1 MTLRAGDR
9 LGPYEI
15 LGGLGAGGMGEV
27 YRARD
32 PRLGRAVAIKVLPP
46 EADRDLD
53 RLRRFEQEARASGTL
68 SHPNIMVVHDV
79 GADADGSPY
88 LVSEL
93 LDGET
98 LRQRLQGGA
107 LPARKAIEVAKQVAR
122 GLAAAHERGIVHR
135 DLKPENL
142 FLTKDGIAKILDFG
156 LAGLERPAEPPAD
169 DKTATVLT
177 APGVVMGTAGYMSPE
192 QACGRPA
199 DHRSDIFALG
209 AVLYEM
215 LAGRRAFRGETF
227 AETLDAILRQEPPEL
242 SPATPVPQA
251 VERVVRHCLEKD
263 PADRFQSARDLV
275 FELEGLGEATG
286 TARGSAQAGK
296 TGARGRWWRTTALL
310 ALLVA
315 AALASGIV
323 FGRRTAS
330 GGLKFQPLT
339 FRRGT
344 VWNARFS
351 ADRRTVVYGATWE
364 GQPIRLFTTRPG
376 STESRP
382 LDLPDADVLAISRS
396 DELALAL
403 NRDRFSYVG
412 TSSGTLARAFLGG
425 GSPKPLLENVA
436 GADWSADG
444 KDLAIVRGDPDGS
457 RLEYPIGTVLV
468 RNPRPIRFPRVS
480 PGGDLVAFYEF
491 GEGGVGNV
499 AVVGRGGE
507 TRRLTPTSKRG
518 PNSLVWSPKGDE
530 VWFGCSFRGDE
541 WAIYAADL
549 RGRLRVV
556 TELPFV
562 GHIQDLLPDG
572 RALLTMHYDR
582 GETMARP
589 PGGTEEKNVSWL
601 DWPYALDLSADG
613 RQLLFWEFGSGGA
626 RSYAV
631 YLRPTDGSVPAVLV
645 GDTVDDGGWAG
656 FSAHPRW
663 LLLMRA
669 SIPPELQLVPTGPG
683 ESKSIRPTGVELQ
696 RAPAPVNRDHFVLA
710 DGHRVV
716 FCGHEAG
723 RPARSWLQDVGGGR
737 PRPITPEGQVVEA
750 VSPDGSLAL
759 GRNAEGRLVLYP
771 VDGGESRLAPGPPET
786 GSIKA
791 WSADGRSLFVTE
803 RETSGGLATRIFR
816 RDLAS
821 GQRALL
827 KELRPPDQTGLV
839 YVRAVVS
846 ADGGAYAYSLARC
859 LSSLYLVEGLK

>member
-15 LGGLGAGGMGEV
+15 LGGLGAGGMGVV

-46 EADRDLD
+46 EAARDLD
-53 RLRRFEQEARASGTL
+53 RLRRFEQEARASGSL
-68 SHPNIMVVHDV
+68 SHPNIVVVHDV

-107 LPARKAIEVAKQVAR
+107 LPARKAIEVAEQVAR

-142 FLTKDGIAKILDFG
+142 FLTRDGIAKILDFG
-156 LAGLERPAEPPAD
+156 LAGLERPAEPPAG
-169 DKTATVLT
+169 DKTATALT

-227 AETLDAILRQEPPEL
+227 AETLDAVLKQEPPEL
-242 SPATPVPQA
+242 SPETPVPQA

-296 TGARGRWWRTTALL
+296 TGARGRWWMASALL

-403 NRDRFSYVG
+403 KRDRFSFVG

-425 GSPKPLLENVA
+425 GSPKPLLENVV

-444 KDLAIVRGDPDGS
+444 KDLAIVRDGPDGS

-468 RNPRPIRFPRVS
+468 TNPLLIRFPRVS
-480 PGGDLVAFYEF
+480 PGGDLVAFYESF
-491 GEGGVGNV
+491 GEGMGSL

-507 TRRLTPTSKRG
+507 TRRLTPAFKRG

-530 VWFGCSFRGDE
+530 IWFGGSFRGDE
-541 WAIYAADL
+541 WAIYAVDL

-562 GHIQDLLPDG
+562 GHVQDLLPDG
-572 RALLTMHYDR
+572 RALVTMHYDR
-582 GETMARP
+582 GETMARA
-589 PGGTEEKNVSWL
+589 PG
-601 DWPYALDLSADG
+601 A
-613 RQLLFWEFGSGGA
+613 SGGEERLLA
-626 RSYAV
+626 RLAV
-631 YLRPTDGSVPAVLV
+631 CPRPLPGRAAVAVLGVRERRRSFVRRVPA
-645 GDTVDDGGWAG
+645 
-656 FSAHPRW
+656 AHRR
-663 LLLMRA
+663 L
-669 SIPPELQLVPTGPG
+669 
-683 ESKSIRPTGVELQ
+683 
-696 RAPAPVNRDHFVLA
+696 
-710 DGHRVV
+710 
-716 FCGHEAG
+716 CAG
-723 RPARSWLQDVGGGR
+723 RAR
-737 PRPITPEGQVVEA
+737 
-750 VSPDGSLAL
+750 
-759 GRNAEGRLVLYP
+759 
-771 VDGGESRLAPGPPET
+771 
-786 GSIKA
+786 
-791 WSADGRSLFVTE
+791 
-803 RETSGGLATRIFR
+803 R
-816 RDLAS
+816 RH
-821 GQRALL
+821 R
-827 KELRPPDQTGLV
+827 R
-839 YVRAVVS
+839 
-846 ADGGAYAYSLARC
+846 
-859 LSSLYLVEGLK
+859 